1 MKIEPGIFCKVIGGA
16 LMPSPNL
23 NKIVTVVEYVGEHTL
38 HGPVWKC
45 NIDNGITEYG
55 IVGNFMDFAEDWLE
69 PIGKSKLNEFKSDEI
84 AI

>member
-1 MKIEPGIFCKVIGGA
+1 MKIEPGVLCKVISGA

-23 NKIVTVVEYVGEHTL
+23 NKIVTVIEYQGEHTL

-45 NIDNGITEYG
+45 SIDNGITEYG
-55 IVGNFMDFAEDWLE
+55 VVGNSMDFAEDWLE
-69 PIGKSKLNEFKSDEI
+69 PIGKSKLNEFKSNEI